1 MSRKAVGTEG
11 TGKSGMALKNVVTIG
26 MLSAIAMILMLFEFP
41 IPFIAPSFYEIDL
54 SEVPVLI
61 GTFAMGPV
69 AGVLIELV
77 KILLKLLI
85 KGTSTAYVG
94 DLANFVVGCAFLI
107 PAGLIYWRKK
117 TLKNAVIGLTAGG
130 LTMVVAGSLMNAFV
144 LLPLY
149 AKMFMGGMDNIIAAG
164 AAVNGNINSVFSFV
178 VLAVAP
184 FNLVKAIIVSVL
196 TLLLY
201 KRVSNLIKKF

>member
-1 MSRKAVGTEG
+1 MNKSEATSSSGT
-11 TGKSGMALKNVVTIG
+11 KRMALKNVVAIG
-26 MLSAIAMILMLFEFP
+26 MLAAIAMILMLFEFP

-94 DLANFVVGCAFLI
+94 DFANFVIGCAFLL
-107 PAGLIYWRKK
+107 PAGIIYWRHK
-117 TLKNAVIGLTAGG
+117 TLRNAIIGLIAGG
-130 LTMVVAGSLMNAFV
+130 LTMIVAGSLINAFV

-149 AKMFMGGMDNIIAAG
+149 AKMFMGGMENIIAAG
-164 AAVNGNINSVFSFV
+164 AAVNAGISGVASFV
-178 VLAVAP
+178 ILAVAP
-184 FNLVKAIIVSVL
+184 FNLVKAIIVSIL

-201 KRVSNLIKKF
+201 KRVSSLIKKF